1 MFRPKLITSLF
12 ISLLIFTAC
21 QTAGGP
27 TTEPARTALTEI
39 DVMLDWVPN
48 TNHTGLFVAQ
58 NKGWYEDVGLKV
70 NIIQAG
76 ESPVEQVVA
85 AGSAAFG
92 ISYQEAVTLAR
103 AEKAPLVSLA
113 AVIQHNTSG
122 FASRADR
129 DLTRPQDFEG
139 KTYGGWGSPV
149 ERAILDLLMSCD
161 GGDVNQVKFVDTG
174 FADFFAIT
182 EKEVDFAWIFYGW
195 DGINAEL
202 KDIDL
207 NVVMLNDWQECV
219 PDYYTPVIIT
229 NEQQISQQPELVR
242 AFMAATARG
251 YEYAMQHPAE
261 AADILLA
268 ASPESDPA
276 LLKASQQ
283 WLADQYQ
290 ADAPQWGLQQP
301 VVWQRYADWLY
312 EAGLLPQKIDA
323 AAAFTNDFLPQAGQA
338 RP

>member
-1 MFRPKLITSLF
+1 MPFKTHIIILIAILLITS
-12 ISLLIFTAC
+12 AC
-21 QTAGGP
+21 QSGGGVADQP
-27 TTEPARTALTEI
+27 LTEVN
-39 DVMLDWVPN
+39 VMLDWVPN

-58 NKGWYEDVGLKV
+58 AKGWYEDAGLKV

-76 ESPVEQVVA
+76 ESPVEQAVA
-85 AGSAAFG
+85 AGSADFG

-103 AEKAPLVSLA
+103 AENAPLVSIA

-129 DLTRPQDFEG
+129 GITRPKDFEG

-161 GGDVNQVKFVDTG
+161 GGDVDKVDFVDTG

-202 KDIDL
+202 KDVDL

-219 PDYYTPVIIT
+219 PDYYTPVIVT
-229 NEQQISQQPELVR
+229 SEQKISDEPDIVR
-242 AFMAATARG
+242 SFLEATTRG
-251 YEYAMQHPAE
+251 YEYAIETPEE
-261 AADILLA
+261 AADILFA
-268 ASPESDPA
+268 ASPESDPD
-276 LLKASQQ
+276 LLKASQD

-290 ADAPQWGLQQP
+290 ADAPQWGMQEAE
-301 VVWQRYADWLY
+301 VWERYAAWLY
-312 EAGLLPQKIDA
+312 EEGMLTEQIDTGS
-323 AAAFTNDFLPQAGQA
+323 AFSNAFLPKTTGDQ
-338 RP
+338 